1 MKMETLI
8 KKKIK
13 EYKPRGGLEHTAK
26 LFLALCGV
34 NHPQVKGHTERV
46 ALLAEATAKQL
57 KKDPKAAFFAGLLH
71 DIGKLILPYQLFDG
85 HNIDNI
91 EYAEVKKHAL
101 AGFEALKQLH
111 YFTAFCAGLHHA
123 LYTAG
128 YGLTIKDFPTD
139 WSPATVKKVLEI
151 SVIISICDFID
162 AFMHRKT
169 EIKDDSNKNT
179 ANLKGMLEEKYPDE
193 YQVIDIALK
202 IQKNMKK

>member
-1 MKMETLI
+1 MKVETLI
-8 KKKIK
+8 ERKIRG
-13 EYKPRGGLEHTAK
+13 YNPRDGLGHTAR

-46 ALLAEATAKQL
+46 ALLAEAVAIEL

-71 DIGKLILPYQLFDG
+71 DIGKLILPYELFDG
-85 HNIDNI
+85 HNINNV
-91 EYAEVKKHAL
+91 EYTEVKKHAL
-101 AGFEALKQLH
+101 AGFKVLKQLH

-128 YGLTIKDFPTD
+128 YGLSIKDFPAG
-139 WSPATVKKVLEI
+139 WSPSTIKKVLEI

-162 AFMHRKT
+162 AFTHRKT
-169 EIKDDSNKNT
+169 EIKDNSDKNT
-179 ANLKGMLEEKYPDE
+179 PDLKGMLEKKYSDDH
-193 YQVIDIALK
+193 QVIDIALK